1 MPLAQSQPI
10 AEPSPSPS
18 FCAGYKLTELEKL
31 HLWQWLQDDPGCP
44 RRCLRERLL
53 SGSPSREVSLR
64 HLNRFRAGWGLS
76 RGRGRPRQE
85 ALTARRGPGELIAL
99 APRLS
104 FVGVHL
110 FSHWLESETSVTEVV
125 DRLEVAIAGYRQAHP
140 EADFPLLHHRRETLQ
155 KRFQALLLAPLF
167 GIEVLAEFDRRE
179 HALATVIG
187 RRYQSTTLNQ
197 FLGQLERI
205 NAAEALIPALSVAT
219 CGSLNYVDG
228 HMIAYWNRVA
238 MHKGKIT
245 MLGRIMA
252 GSQAVVTHDEH
263 GHARYVAYYPPDISL
278 SQVIVGY
285 CQAVSE
291 LTGSALFVIDR
302 AVNSVALAITFKAHH
317 LGLLSMLDDNEY
329 QGLDSFEATRIET
342 LDDGTELYSGVWKVP
357 RPNDPRQFV
366 ISVPVAGKALVY
378 WATPAFVSAV
388 AMTQWPAVYRARNEL
403 QENRFKRMIEH
414 GALNTNYGR
423 KVLIGP
429 DRHQQRKQDALD
441 QVLQNTRRKQ
451 DKKAAL
457 IEHQQHKVSESQA
470 KGHGKRLEQRQRT
483 LHKLEKEHHDL
494 QNTQQQVVAKIE
506 ALGPPRQRA
515 DRVFRK
521 QSIMTFRTLL
531 LENMLNTFLA
541 AVAALMS
548 PKVSLELLLSLLFE
562 RSGGRIETPSEL
574 LYWLNTEGLSLA
586 NRRLLAQLVEALCA
600 MGLSHQG
607 KPIRV
612 QLKDRPP

>member
-1 MPLAQSQPI
+1 MSLAHSRPI
-10 AEPSPSPS
+10 AELNPSPS

-31 HLWQWLQDDPGCP
+31 QLWQWLQDDPGCP
-44 RRCLRERLL
+44 SRCLRERLL
-53 SGSPSREVSLR
+53 SYSPDREVSLR
-64 HLNRFRAGWGLS
+64 HLNRLRAGWGLS
-76 RGRGRPRQE
+76 RGRGRPRQGTP
-85 ALTARRGPGELIAL
+85 AARSGQGELIEL

-110 FSHWLESETSVTEVV
+110 FSHWLESQPSVSEVV
-125 DRLEVAIAGYRQAHP
+125 ERLEGAIEGYRQAHP
-140 EADFPLLHHRRETLQ
+140 DADFALLHHRRETLQ
-155 KRFQALLLAPLF
+155 RRFQALLLAPLF
-167 GIEVLAEFDRRE
+167 GIEVLTEFDRRE

-187 RRYQSTTLNQ
+187 RSYQSTTLNQ

-205 NAAEALIPALSVAT
+205 DAAEALIPALSVAT

-263 GHARYVAYYPPDISL
+263 GQARFVEYYPPDIPL
-278 SQVIVGY
+278 LQVIVGY
-285 CQAVSE
+285 CQEVSE

-329 QGLDSFEATRIET
+329 QGLDSFAATRIET
-342 LDDGTELYSGVWKVP
+342 LDDGTKLYSGAWKVP
-357 RPNDPRQFV
+357 RPDDPRQFV
-366 ISVPVAGKALVY
+366 ISVPVAGKAFVY
-378 WATPAFVSAV
+378 WATPVFASAV

-403 QENRFKRMIEH
+403 QENRFKRMIAH

-423 KVLIGP
+423 KLLIGP
-429 DRHQQRKQDALD
+429 DRHQQRKKEALAE
-441 QVLQNTRRKQ
+441 VLQNTQQKQ
-451 DKKAAL
+451 DQKAAL
-457 IEHQQHKVSESQA
+457 IEHQQQKVSDSQA

-494 QNTQQQVVAKIE
+494 QDTQQQLTENIE

-515 DRVFRK
+515 DRDFRK

-541 AVAALMS
+541 AVCALLT
-548 PKVSLELLLSLLFE
+548 PKVSLEMLLSLLFE

-574 LYWLNTEGLSLA
+574 LYWLHTEGLSLA
-586 NRRLLAQLVEALCA
+586 NRRLLGQLVEALSA
-600 MGLSHQG
+600 MGLTHHG

-612 QLKDRPP
+612 QLRDRPP